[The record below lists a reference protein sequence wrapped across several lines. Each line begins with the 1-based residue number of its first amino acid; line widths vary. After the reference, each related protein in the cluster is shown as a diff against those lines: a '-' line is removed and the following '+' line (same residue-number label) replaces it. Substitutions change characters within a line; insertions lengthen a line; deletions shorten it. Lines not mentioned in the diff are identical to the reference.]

1 MKDGWVDGWMDGVE
15 DELIDRVSD
24 ESKAYD
30 PQTNCFLSLGWLF
43 SLSRGRMSQN
53 GALC

>member
-1 MKDGWVDGWMDGVE
+1 MDGIE
-15 DELIDRVSD
+15 DELIDRDSD
-24 ESKAYD
+24 ESKAYG

-43 SLSRGRMSQN
+43 SLSSERMSQN